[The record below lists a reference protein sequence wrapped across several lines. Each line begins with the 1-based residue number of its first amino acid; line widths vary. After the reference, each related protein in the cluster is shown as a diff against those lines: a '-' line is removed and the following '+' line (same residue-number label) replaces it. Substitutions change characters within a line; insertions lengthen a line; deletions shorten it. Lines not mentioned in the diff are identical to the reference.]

1 MRGLK
6 NTQIAGTVLTR
17 FPAASL
23 NASKRPIETPP
34 GSRGAGPGPMPE
46 LGGFSG
52 SPKRIDPVTPTVNAS
67 QFFPEKGNEKL
78 CSATC
83 GSVIFCPK
91 SASHSSGKFST
102 RYPRRVG
109 VKRRL
114 CPPRSNRFSFPSA
127 PSSSSIK
134 IKFPTT
140 DTLPMSFPCSSRS
153 CAHTPLA
160 CRKPTTP
167 TTVTRI
173 VDNSKRKVLLL
184 CTRALPQKAEK
195 HEPYLYSTP
204 PPKKSRSGRVPRG
217 SRHGITPVQQ
227 GAGALAPTKARRAT
241 TVSFRTKQAD
251 ILFRVRSCTVFAS
264 RELLWDEC
272 VGLRMRG
279 ISLLIR
285 SSAPARIFVML
296 GTRHFLLPC
305 RTLDVSN
312 LPKDSSMTTPAHSV
326 PASKL
331 ARSARSDE
339 IVAKHKKYLW
349 PSVTN
354 YFQQPLVADRGEMQY
369 IWDLD
374 GNKYLDFFGG
384 ILTVSVGHCNSKV
397 SGKVAAQVNRLQHT
411 STLYPNEHIVALAE
425 KIAHITPGNLKSS
438 FFTNSGTEAN
448 EAAILLARM
457 STGNFDVVAL
467 RHAYSGGSS
476 LAKAVTAH
484 APYRKAGVISVG
496 ISHAVNPYCYRCP
509 LHLKYPDCEV
519 ACAGD
524 VENLIQT
531 GTSGNIAAFI
541 AEPIQGVGGFITP
554 PKEYFKI
561 VFKIVK
567 QYGALIISDE
577 VQTGW
582 GRTGK
587 KWFGIEQWEVVPDM
601 ITSAKGM
608 ANGVPIGLT
617 VTTPEIAGSFQG
629 ANIATF
635 GGNPVTS
642 VAAKATIEL
651 IEEENLLENA
661 HIVGA
666 HFRSKLEELQ
676 QKHAL
681 IGDVRGM
688 GLMQALELVK
698 DRKTKEPAAEDTA
711 QVMERARQ
719 NGLLIGKG
727 GLYGNVL
734 RLAPM
739 LNTSK
744 SDVDEAVRLLDKS
757 FTEVRN

>member
-1 MRGLK
+1 
-6 NTQIAGTVLTR
+6 
-17 FPAASL
+17 
-23 NASKRPIETPP
+23 
-34 GSRGAGPGPMPE
+34 
-46 LGGFSG
+46 
-52 SPKRIDPVTPTVNAS
+52 
-67 QFFPEKGNEKL
+67 
-78 CSATC
+78 
-83 GSVIFCPK
+83 
-91 SASHSSGKFST
+91 
-102 RYPRRVG
+102 
-109 VKRRL
+109 
-114 CPPRSNRFSFPSA
+114 
-127 PSSSSIK
+127 
-134 IKFPTT
+134 
-140 DTLPMSFPCSSRS
+140 
-153 CAHTPLA
+153 
-160 CRKPTTP
+160 
-167 TTVTRI
+167 
-173 VDNSKRKVLLL
+173 
-184 CTRALPQKAEK
+184 
-195 HEPYLYSTP
+195 
-204 PPKKSRSGRVPRG
+204 
-217 SRHGITPVQQ
+217 
-227 GAGALAPTKARRAT
+227 
-241 TVSFRTKQAD
+241 
-251 ILFRVRSCTVFAS
+251 
-264 RELLWDEC
+264 
-272 VGLRMRG
+272 
-279 ISLLIR
+279 
-285 SSAPARIFVML
+285 
-296 GTRHFLLPC
+296 
-305 RTLDVSN
+305 
-312 LPKDSSMTTPAHSV
+312 MTTPAHSV

-339 IVAKHKKYLW
+339 IVARHKKYLW

-369 IWDLD
+369 LWDLD

-384 ILTVSVGHCNSKV
+384 ILTVSVGHCNPKV

-411 STLYPNEHIVALAE
+411 STLYP
-425 KIAHITPGNLKSS
+425 
-438 FFTNSGTEAN
+438 
-448 EAAILLARM
+448 RM

-467 RHAYSGGSS
+467 RHAYSGGSA
-476 LAKAVTAH
+476 LAKGVTAH
-484 APYRKAGVISVG
+484 ANYRKGGVIGVG
-496 ISHAVNPYCYRCP
+496 ISHAVNAYCYRCP

-698 DRKTKEPAAEDTA
+698 DRKTKEPAPEATT

-744 SDVDEAVRLLDKS
+744 SDVDEAIRLLDKS
-757 FTEVRN
+757 FSEAKL